1 MTSIDVRKSGLTAE
15 QAEIVRQTL
24 PAVGANIGDIT
35 PNFYRR
41 MFTAHPELLADTFNR
56 GNQKQ
61 GAQQKAL
68 AASVATFAATLIDP
82 DAPAPEELL
91 ARIGHKHV
99 SVGIVEEQYPIVH
112 KHLFDAIEEVLTPEV
127 FQGAVREAWDAVY
140 LEMQRVLVEFEKAE
154 YAERG
159 VEPGDVFRATE
170 VVSREDLSDDIVVF
184 GVRGK
189 DGDLPGF
196 TPGQYISVRQTMAD
210 GARQLRQ
217 YSLVGV
223 PGDGELK
230 FAVRRVHADDV
241 AGLPAG
247 EVSNKLCD
255 DVRVNDDL
263 EISLPAGDLVLD
275 TDSDGPVVL
284 VSAGI
289 GATPMVGMLNY
300 LAANDSQ
307 RQVLSVHA
315 DRSEG
320 VDVLGP
326 ERTAAVS
333 ALSNGTEKTWYE
345 PKFMDLS
352 DNGGV
357 ELPEDAQYYICGGNG
372 FLQHVRDQLAE
383 RGVERSRIHF
393 ELFSPNDWLLDA

>member
-315 DRSEG
+315 DRAEG